1 MAKNPKKIRH
11 ANEQCEIRMINCT
24 ELDHVLDLTHEV
36 VVHHP
41 MGIVIA
47 IASLAYGERIIR
59 PAGAVIGG
67 VATLAIS
74 YAMLGYTV
82 QLDCEVRV
90 IVACAVAVL
99 AALAISCIL
108 KSGIF
113 LVGSAGLGAVTHMVY
128 DSLPS
133 TLTQPTNS
141 FKLMDRSGYYYIAM
155 AVAVIGGGI
164 LSYTQRKKLMR
175 IMSSAVGGGCL
186 VLATH
191 LAWLQ
196 ASDHGIPAVAA
207 LVILLLS
214 TICGAFLQHYLKHR
228 KKTRRRRRREEDR
241 EDDVPVGVPV
251 T

>member
-1 MAKNPKKIRH
+1 
-11 ANEQCEIRMINCT
+11 MINCT

-47 IASLAYGERIIR
+47 IASLFLVGAILLAYGERIIR

-67 VATLAIS
+67 VATLTIS

-82 QLDCEVRV
+82 PFDCEVRV
-90 IVACAVAVL
+90 IVACVVAVL

-128 DSLPS
+128 DSLPT
-133 TLTQPTNS
+133 TLTQPTSS

-164 LSYTQRKKLMR
+164 LSYTQRKQLMR

-191 LAWLQ
+191 LVWLQ
-196 ASDHGIPAVAA
+196 AFDHGIPAVAA
-207 LVILLLS
+207 LVITLLS
-214 TICGAFLQHYLKHR
+214 TICGAFLQHHLRHR
-228 KKTRRRRRREEDR
+228 KKTRRRRRRQGDN
-241 EDDVPVGVPV
+241 VPVGVPV

>member
-1 MAKNPKKIRH
+1 
-11 ANEQCEIRMINCT
+11 MINCT
-24 ELDHVLDLTHEV
+24 ELDHVLDLTHDV
-36 VVHHP
+36 AVDHP

-47 IASLAYGERIIR
+47 IVSLVLVGAVLIAYGERIIR

-67 VATLAIS
+67 VATLVIS

-82 QLDCEVRV
+82 QLDCEMRV
-90 IVACAVAVL
+90 IVACVLAVL
-99 AALAISCIL
+99 VALAISCIL

-113 LVGSAGLGAVTHMVY
+113 LVGSAGLGAVTHLVY
-128 DSLPS
+128 DSLPT
-133 TLTQPTNS
+133 TLTQSANS
-141 FKLMDRSGYYYIAM
+141 SKLMDRSGYYYIAM

-191 LAWLQ
+191 LVWLQ
-196 ASDHGIPAVAA
+196 AFDHGIPAVAA

-214 TICGAFLQHYLKHR
+214 TVCGAFLQHYLEHR
-228 KKTRRRRRREEDR
+228 KRRPRRRRREYE
-241 EDDVPVGVPV
+241 ENVPVGVPV

>member
-1 MAKNPKKIRH
+1 
-11 ANEQCEIRMINCT
+11 MINCT
-24 ELDHVLDLTHEV
+24 ELDHVLDLTHDV
-36 VVHHP
+36 VVDHP

-47 IASLAYGERIIR
+47 IASLVLVGGVLLVYGERIIR

-67 VATLAIS
+67 VATLLFS
-74 YAMLGYTV
+74 YVMLGYTV
-82 QLDCEVRV
+82 QLDCEVRA
-90 IVACAVAVL
+90 IVACVLAVL
-99 AALAISCIL
+99 VALAISCIL

-113 LVGSAGLGAVTHMVY
+113 LVGSAGLGAVTHMIY

-133 TLTQPTNS
+133 TLTQPTTS
-141 FKLMDRSGYYYIAM
+141 FQLMDRSGYYYIAM

-164 LSYTQRKKLMR
+164 LSYTQRKKLIR

-191 LAWLQ
+191 LVWLQ
-196 ASDHGIPAVAA
+196 AFDHGIPAVAS

-214 TICGAFLQHYLKHR
+214 TICGAFLQHYLEHR
-228 KKTRRRRRREEDR
+228 KRTRRRRRRREEYR
-241 EDDVPVGVPV
+241 EDNVPVGVPV

>member
-1 MAKNPKKIRH
+1 
-11 ANEQCEIRMINCT
+11 MINCT
-24 ELDHVLDLTHEV
+24 ELDHVLDLTHDV
-36 VVHHP
+36 VVDHP

-47 IASLAYGERIIR
+47 IVSLALVGGILLAYGERIIR

-67 VATLAIS
+67 VATLLIS

-90 IVACAVAVL
+90 IVACVLAVL
-99 AALAISCIL
+99 VALAISCIL

-113 LVGSAGLGAVTHMVY
+113 LVGSAGLGAVTHLVY
-128 DSLPS
+128 DSLPT
-133 TLTQPTNS
+133 TLTEPTSS

-155 AVAVIGGGI
+155 AVAVVGGGI

-175 IMSSAVGGGCL
+175 IMSSAVGGACL

-191 LAWLQ
+191 LVWLQ
-196 ASDHGIPAVAA
+196 AFDHGIPAVAA
-207 LVILLLS
+207 LIILPLS
-214 TICGAFLQHYLKHR
+214 TVCGAFLQHYLKHR
-228 KKTRRRRRREEDR
+228 KRTRRRRRRRRREDGER

-251 T
+251 S